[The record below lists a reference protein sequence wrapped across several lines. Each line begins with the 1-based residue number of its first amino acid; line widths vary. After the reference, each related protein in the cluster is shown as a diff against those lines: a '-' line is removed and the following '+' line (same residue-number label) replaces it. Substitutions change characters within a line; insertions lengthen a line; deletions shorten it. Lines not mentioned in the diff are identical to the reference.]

1 MLFVILFSSSIVP
14 QRKLTSLFFPFF
26 ADFQQERLVPHV
38 WSLFVVFTC
47 CCGPFRYSWV
57 VLGSFC
63 VHIHRALPSTG
74 SSVSSLIARGK
85 VGGGVL
91 LTGGT
96 GTISQRPE
104 LWSAHLV
111 WAQAS
116 LRVLPQCPA
125 WPIIL
130 GYRASAEKPSPT
142 ALLRIRCLETKHC
155 RILEVN
161 TWALWY
167 FTEITDYV
175 RFLLLFL
182 RLYQQKSHENRFYM
196 PSSLPQ

>member
-1 MLFVILFSSSIVP
+1 MCGHCCFHLLLRS
-14 QRKLTSLFFPFF
+14 LSLFLGGVGKLLCAHPQGLAEHRKFCFF
-26 ADFQQERLVPHV
+26 SDCQGQG
-38 WSLFVVFTC
+38 W
-47 CCGPFRYSWV
+47 
-57 VLGSFC
+57 
-63 VHIHRALPSTG
+63 
-74 SSVSSLIARGK
+74 
-85 VGGGVL
+85 GGVL
-91 LTGGT
+91 LMGGT